1 MMVGL
6 TKEQRKAQILA
17 TATKLF
23 VVKGYHETKTKDIA
37 ESCGISEPV
46 IYKHFGSKD
55 ELFLE
60 AINSIAGE
68 TFQEISFDSET
79 DTEVVLSSFIMN
91 RVQKTEDGFPLF
103 KRLLIE
109 LLENGKIR
117 GDYFNRFL
125 PRLANPIIKYIDHLK
140 QQGSIKD
147 DVPSKVIAL
156 SLAGVLIMVSIAKY
170 LEEKNAFTEISA
182 QELAGQMT
190 AISLH
195 GLLKSKEEENK

>member
-1 MMVGL
+1 MGL
-6 TKEQRKAQILA
+6 TKEQRKAQILE
-17 TATKLF
+17 TATRLF

-79 DTEVVLSSFIMN
+79 DTEVVISSFIMN
-91 RVQKTEDGFPLF
+91 RVKKTEDSFPLF

-109 LLENGKIR
+109 LLDNDKIR
-117 GDYFNRFL
+117 GDYFNKFL
-125 PRLANPIIKYIDHLK
+125 PRLANPIIKYIDYLK
-140 QQGSIKD
+140 KQGYIKD
-147 DVPSKVIAL
+147 EVPSKVIAL
-156 SLAGVLIMVSIAKY
+156 SLTGVLIMVSMAKY
-170 LEEKNAFTEISA
+170 LEEKSAFSDVSA
-182 QELAGQMT
+182 QELAGQMAT
-190 AISLH
+190 ITLH
-195 GLLKSKEEENK
+195 GLLKSKEENK